1 MATTKRDGIGGREKR
16 IPCPANSNI
25 NLGQRSTKNST
36 SPSSGKQVPNYLRP
50 ATVTSRSEPSKNAK
64 KPGIVSDKDTAAK
77 AALNRR
83 RSMDRPDPSA
93 ARANKSLISPSHKD
107 NTPRTL
113 QPVSSSK
120 SSTFSPKPT
129 VPKTG
134 TGKPLM
140 LSSSRSVKK
149 PTTVVIIKKGA
160 GSKKAPTAS
169 STVHDTEQ
177 VIKVETKNEM
187 DESSPVH
194 GVEEVIK
201 VENEVEAPAIPKSH
215 IQKELDVVNA
225 EVKDAEEVN
234 KDIICDIAPVSEEQ
248 SLSQIDEIDEGILQ
262 GEKSDPQDDRESE
275 ENAKSDGDSQEGI
288 ETEAED
294 KMEGNVVDEKEG
306 RNEEEE
312 NKEVDEGS
320 QKLAEEVE
328 NKSVEE
334 SKPEAVNV
342 VAKQRQ
348 AAAVQ
353 GKKESPAAY
362 NAVIE
367 ETASK
372 LLEKRKNKVKA
383 LVGAFQ
389 TVIDYETAASK

>member
-16 IPCPANSNI
+16 VPSPANSNI
-25 NLGQRSTKNST
+25 NLGQRSTKNSN
-36 SPSSGKQVPNYLRP
+36 SPSSGKQVPNYLKP

-83 RSMDRPDPSA
+83 RSMDRPNPSA
-93 ARANKSLISPSHKD
+93 TRANKSLISPGHKD

-140 LSSSRSVKK
+140 FSSSGSVKK
-149 PTTVVIIKKGA
+149 PTTVVIIKKDA
-160 GSKKAPTAS
+160 GSKKAPAAS
-169 STVHDTEQ
+169 SAVHDTKQ

-194 GVEEVIK
+194 GVEEIIK
-201 VENEVEAPAIPKSH
+201 VENEVEAPVIPKSH

-225 EVKDAEEVN
+225 EAKDADEVN

-262 GEKSDPQDDRESE
+262 GEKFDPEDDREGE

-294 KMEGNVVDEKEG
+294 KMEENVVDEKDG

-320 QKLAEEVE
+320 QKLTEDVE

-342 VAKQRQ
+342 VAKCQ

>member
-16 IPCPANSNI
+16 VPSPANSNI
-25 NLGQRSTKNST
+25 NLGQRSTKNSN
-36 SPSSGKQVPNYLRP
+36 SPSSGKQVPNYLNP

-64 KPGIVSDKDTAAK
+64 KPGIVSDKDRAAK

-93 ARANKSLISPSHKD
+93 TRANKSLISPGHKD

-149 PTTVVIIKKGA
+149 PTTVVIIKKDA
-160 GSKKAPTAS
+160 GSKKAPIAS
-169 STVHDTEQ
+169 STVHDTKQ

-201 VENEVEAPAIPKSH
+201 VENEVEAPEIPKSH

-225 EVKDAEEVN
+225 EVKDAKEVN

-262 GEKSDPQDDRESE
+262 GENFDPEDDREGE
-275 ENAKSDGDSQEGI
+275 ENAKSDGDSHEGI
-288 ETEAED
+288 ETEAAH
-294 KMEGNVVDEKEG
+294 KMEENVVDEKEG

-320 QKLAEEVE
+320 QKLTEDVE

-342 VAKQRQ
+342 VAKRQ